1 MLIEGQESALLHRHS
16 APGDRM
22 SVDHAVDV
30 RAGHMDRAG
39 DREATAIDLVIRR
52 LDLVPININL
62 DQR

>member
-1 MLIEGQESALLHRHS
+1 
-16 APGDRM
+16 
-22 SVDHAVDV
+22 
-30 RAGHMDRAG
+30 MDRAG